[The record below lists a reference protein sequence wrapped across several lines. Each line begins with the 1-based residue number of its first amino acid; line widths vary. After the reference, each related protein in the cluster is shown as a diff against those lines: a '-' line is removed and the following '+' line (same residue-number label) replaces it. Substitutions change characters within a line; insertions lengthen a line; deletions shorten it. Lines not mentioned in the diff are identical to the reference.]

1 MSENSYVAPT
11 MTDLG
16 DFTELTLCTPWGS
29 CRDFLGCGR
38 AFICI
43 G

>member
-1 MSENSYVAPT
+1 MFTSTYAAPV
-11 MTDLG
+11 LLEIG
-16 DFTELTLCTPWGS
+16 SFEELTKCLPFGS

-38 AFICI
+38 AVICI